1 MSTTRAL
8 SGRELN
14 RALLA
19 RQLLLERVA
28 LTPTAAIERLAG
40 LQAQWAPAPYIGL
53 WSRLAKFAIEDLER
67 ALAQRRVVKA
77 TLMRGTLHLV
87 SAKDYPAICVATTR
101 SRPERWA
108 PASRRLADADRI
120 HRATVT
126 FARTARTREA
136 LAGFLVTQGVA
147 ADLSTPML
155 WWLIASHGWLVHV
168 PPSGTWAYRKSG
180 DLIAAD
186 AWIRAARE
194 PDLEAAVV
202 TTVQRHV
209 AAFGPATPDD
219 ISSWSS
225 IRTPAVRAALGSLG
239 PKVRTFTDPRGRT
252 LYDLKGAPLPDA
264 DTPAPVRFLPKWDS
278 TLLAYAPPERVRILS
293 EAHRKTV
300 IGRNGDVAQT
310 FLVDGMVA
318 GTWSAA
324 IKPRE
329 ATIVVTPFVRLAK
342 ADRVALVEECERLA
356 RFIAPDAK
364 THGVRVSSTAR

>member
-1 MSTTRAL
+1 VAAARAL
-8 SGRELN
+8 SDRELN

-19 RQLLLERVA
+19 RQFLLRRVA
-28 LTPTAAIERLAG
+28 LTPSAAIERLAG
-40 LQAQWAPAPYIGL
+40 LQAQWAPAPYVGL
-53 WSRLAKFAIEDLER
+53 WSRLAKFAIADLER
-67 ALAQRRVVKA
+67 ALAARTVVKA

-87 SAKDYPAICVATTR
+87 SAKDYPALCVATTR

-108 PASRRLADADRI
+108 PATRRLANADEI

-136 LAGFLVTQGVA
+136 LADFLVTQGVA
-147 ADLSTPML
+147 ADLSGPML

-168 PPSGTWAYRKSG
+168 PPSGTWAFRRSG

-186 AWIRAARE
+186 AWIRSARE
-194 PDLEAAVV
+194 PDLTAAVAI
-202 TTVQRHV
+202 TVQRHL

-225 IRTPAVRAALGSLG
+225 IRTPAIRSALEALGS
-239 PKVRTFTDPRGRT
+239 KVRTFTDPRGRT
-252 LYDLKGAPLPDA
+252 LYDLQRAPRPDA
-264 DTPAPVRFLPKWDS
+264 DTQAPVRFLPKWDS

-300 IGRNGDVAQT
+300 IAKNGDVAQT

-318 GTWSAA
+318 GTWSAT

-329 ATIVVTPFVRLAK
+329 ATVVVTPFGRLAK
-342 ADRVALVEECERLA
+342 ADRSAIAAEGERLA
-356 RFIAPDAK
+356 RFLAPDAK
-364 THGVRVSSTAR
+364 IHGVRV

>member
-1 MSTTRAL
+1 VAAPRAL
-8 SGRELN
+8 SDRELN

-19 RQLLLERVA
+19 RQFLLKRA
-28 LTPTAAIERLAG
+28 MLTPSAAIERLAG
-40 LQAQWAPAPYIGL
+40 LQAQWAPAPYVGL
-53 WSRLAKFAIEDLER
+53 WSRLAAFAIADLEG
-67 ALAQRRVVKA
+67 ALAARTVVKA

-87 SAKDYPAICVATTR
+87 SAKDYPALCVATTR

-108 PASRRLADADRI
+108 PAARRLADADRI
-120 HRATVT
+120 HRATVK

-136 LAGFLVTQGVA
+136 LADFLVTQGVA
-147 ADLSTPML
+147 ADLSAPML

-168 PPSGTWAYRKSG
+168 PPSGTWAFRRSG

-186 AWIRAARE
+186 AWIRSARE
-194 PDLEAAVV
+194 PELAVAV
-202 TTVQRHV
+202 ATTVQRHL

-225 IRTPAVRAALGSLG
+225 IRTPAIRAALEGLGS
-239 PKVRTFTDPRGRT
+239 KVRTFTDPRGRT

-293 EAHRKTV
+293 EGHRKTV
-300 IGRNGDVAQT
+300 IAKNGDVAQT

-318 GTWSAA
+318 GTWSATIA
-324 IKPRE
+324 PRE
-329 ATIVVTPFVRLAK
+329 AAIVVTPFGRLAK
-342 ADRVALVEECERLA
+342 ADRSALTAEGERLA
-356 RFIAPDAK
+356 RFLAPDAK
-364 THGVRVSSTAR
+364 AHGVRV

>member
-1 MSTTRAL
+1 VAAPRAL
-8 SGRELN
+8 SDRELN

-19 RQLLLERVA
+19 RQLLLERAA
-28 LTPTAAIERLAG
+28 LTPAAAIARLAG

-53 WSRLAKFAIEDLER
+53 WSRLATFAIPDLER

-87 SAKDYPAICVATTR
+87 SAKDYPAFCVATTR

-108 PASRRLADADRI
+108 PTSRRLADADRI
-120 HRATVT
+120 HGATLK
-126 FARTARTREA
+126 FARTARTRET
-136 LAGFLVTQGVA
+136 LADFLTTQGIA
-147 ADLSTPML
+147 ADLSAPML

-186 AWIRAARE
+186 AWIRSVRE
-194 PDLEAAVV
+194 PDLDTAVA
-202 TTVQRHV
+202 TTVQRHL

-225 IRTPAVRAALGSLG
+225 IRTPAIRVALESLG

-252 LYDLKGAPLPDA
+252 LYDLERAPVPDA

-278 TLLAYAPPERVRILS
+278 ALLAYAPPERVRILS

-300 IGRNGDVAQT
+300 IAKNGDVAQT

-329 ATIVVTPFVRLAK
+329 ATIVVTPFGRLAK
-342 ADRVALVEECERLA
+342 ADRVALIEEGERLA
-356 RFIAPDAK
+356 RFVAPDAK
-364 THGVRVSSTAR
+364 AHGVRA